1 MFVAHALQ
9 RTVLPRSD
17 SGTAS
22 TFRHTKFGHM
32 MRT

>member
-1 MFVAHALQ
+1 LQ

-22 TFRHTKFGHM
+22 NFRHTKFGHM